1 MQICRCKVSDIIT
14 KRKKKICAKLT
25 FCKKEKWRS
34 QKLTNCP
41 WFIHSFNE
49 NTSYNK
55 KEITIYLC
63 VPLMNKID

>member
-14 KRKKKICAKLT
+14 KRKKNCAKLT
-25 FCKKEKWRS
+25 FCKKKKRRG

-49 NTSYNK
+49 KYLYNK

>member
-14 KRKKKICAKLT
+14 KRKKNFCAKLT
-25 FCKKEKWRS
+25 FFNKKWRG

-41 WFIHSFNE
+41 WLIYSFNE
-49 NTSYNK
+49 NTSYDK

-63 VPLMNKID
+63 VPLMNKND

>member
-14 KRKKKICAKLT
+14 KRKKNCAKLT
-25 FCKKEKWRS
+25 FCKKKKRRG

-49 NTSYNK
+49 NTYIIK
-55 KEITIYLC
+55 K
-63 VPLMNKID
+63 K

>member
-14 KRKKKICAKLT
+14 KRKKNCAKLT
-25 FCKKEKWRS
+25 FCKKQKGRG

-49 NTSYNK
+49 NTYIIK
-55 KEITIYLC
+55 K
-63 VPLMNKID
+63 K